1 MGNTFPPRCWAEIDL
16 SAFAHNLAALR
27 QRLPNGVRFISVVK
41 ANAYGLGIGPILQK
55 TREARVDMLA
65 VANVVEGAEIRSLDR
80 KTPVLLLSATLPEED
95 DLLFDYDLTPTVS
108 SSDELD
114 RYRRAAERR
123 QRVLP
128 VHLKVDTGMGR
139 LGVWHPFA
147 RDLLTASVAAAPAIQ
162 IQGIYSHL
170 ASAAED
176 EEFTLQQRDLLLES
190 ARYLLPEHP
199 HLWVHLSNSSGWV
212 TLPPQMPFNGVRI
225 GLLQFGVHP
234 SPHATTHPAG
244 LLPVASLHARVSL
257 IKGLP
262 RGTGISYGRIH
273 HLQRESRVA
282 VLTAGYADG
291 VLRACG
297 NRGSVLVRG
306 TRCPILGRVT
316 MDETMIDVT
325 DLPDVACGDQATFFG
340 RQAGGEIQLNEYS
353 HWCGTVPWES
363 LCAISRRVPRV
374 YR

>member
-1 MGNTFPPRCWAEIDL
+1 MGNTSPPRCWADIDL
-16 SAFAHNLAALR
+16 SAFGHNLAALR
-27 QRLPNGVRFISVVK
+27 QRLPEGIRFISVVK
-41 ANAYGLGIGPILQK
+41 ADAYGLGIGPILQK

-65 VANVVEGAEIRSLDR
+65 VANVVEGAEIRAFDR
-80 KTPVLLLSATLPEED
+80 KTPVLLLGATLPEED

-114 RYRRAAERR
+114 RYRRAAERH
-123 QRVLP
+123 QRALLIHV
-128 VHLKVDTGMGR
+128 KVDTGMGR
-139 LGVWHPFA
+139 LGVWHHSA
-147 RDLLTASVAAAPAIQ
+147 RDLLEAAVAAAPAIQ
-162 IQGIYSHL
+162 IQGVYSHL

-176 EEFTLQQRDLLLES
+176 QEFTLRQRGLLLDS
-190 ARYLLPEHP
+190 AKYLLTGHP
-199 HLWVHLSNSSGWV
+199 HLWVHLSSSSGWV
-212 TLPPQMPFNGVRI
+212 SLQPQTPFNGVRI

-234 SPHATTHPAG
+234 NPQSMIHPEGLSP
-244 LLPVASLHARVSL
+244 VVSLHARVSL
-257 IKGLP
+257 VKRLP
-262 RGTGISYGRIH
+262 QGASISYGRTH
-273 HLQRESRVA
+273 HLQRDSRVA

-340 RQAGGEIQLNEYS
+340 RQGAGEILINEYS
-353 HWCGTVPWES
+353 HWCNTIPWES
-363 LCAISRRVPRV
+363 LCAISRRVPRCN
-374 YR
+374 R